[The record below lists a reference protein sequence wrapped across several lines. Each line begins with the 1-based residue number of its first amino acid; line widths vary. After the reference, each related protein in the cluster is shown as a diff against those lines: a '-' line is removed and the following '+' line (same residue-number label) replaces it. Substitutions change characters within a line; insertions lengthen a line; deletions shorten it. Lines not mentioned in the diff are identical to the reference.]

1 MSDAADH
8 RGDLLARRRGAHRPL
23 LDALAAQEDTG
34 FEVVV
39 VDDGSSDGTAAVA
52 ARRGARVVRHRRRRG
67 LAAARNS
74 GVAAARGEIVAFTD
88 DDCLPAR
95 GWLGGLRRAWADAG
109 HDVAGIGGPALPTG
123 PDSAVIRYLELG
135 QPGWDRR
142 RSTSRARPP
151 RPTASSCISCGTP
164 PTARRAAR
172 GPSTRS
178 SARTCRFAD
187 GRSSRP
193 AASTTAFTFGAEEEE
208 LCVPHPRRRLGH
220 RDAAPLHADARVAHV
235 FAPGLLDTLRRSR
248 AYGRGSARLYLKHRR
263 TPTLFPFPLLVGGL
277 ALAAARRPR
286 HLPLVALV
294 PLALFSRGPRAA
306 LRSRDS
312 VHLAAPFI
320 QLAQEAASDVGFVR
334 GYVQMRGEFA
344 RP

>member
-1 MSDAADH
+1 MALITVVICSLDGEQ
-8 RGDLLARRRGAHRPL
+8 RIGPC

-95 GWLGGLRRAWADAG
+95 GWLAGLRRAWADAG

-123 PDSAVIRYLELG
+123 PDSAVIRYLELNNPLG
-135 QPGWDRR
+135 PPEVDLA
-142 RSTSRARPP
+142 RSTAAPYRFVRYLV
-151 RPTASSCISCGTP
+151 RN
-164 PTARRAAR
+164 AAR
-172 GPSTRS
+172 GAPSG
-178 SARTCRFAD
+178 ARPVYALVGANMSFRRRTIL
-187 GRSSRP
+187 
-193 AASTTAFTFGAEEEE
+193 AAGGFDDRFTFGAEEEE
-208 LCVPHPRRRLGH
+208 LCGRIRDGAAGVATRLLFT
-220 RDAAPLHADARVAHV
+220 PDARVAHV

-263 TPTLFPFPLLVGGL
+263 SPTLFPFPLLVGGL

-286 HLPLVALV
+286 QLALVALV

-306 LRSRDS
+306 LRSRDW